1 MMISTIAGFAAGSI
15 HVFAGPDHLAA
26 VSPLAIEQKQSAGS
40 LGLRW
45 GLGHTS
51 GVCLLG
57 FFALLFREM
66 FSLNAISG
74 YSEKLVGVILIFIG
88 LWGIKKAV
96 TKKIHAHTHDHNN
109 IEHTHFHFHANVHKK
124 EIEKTH
130 NHFHAAFGVGIMH
143 GLAGTSHIFGIL
155 PALAFASQTDAVL
168 YLISFGVGTILS
180 MVIFSTFLGFI
191 SQKIELR
198 GTEIYKKMLIGFSTA
213 SLVIGV
219 YWIFA

>member
-1 MMISTIAGFAAGSI
+1 MISVIAGFTAGAI

-26 VSPLAIEQKQSAGS
+26 VSPLAIQHNKSASS

-45 GLGHTS
+45 GIGHTC
-51 GVCLLG
+51 GVILLG
-57 FFALLFREM
+57 GIALIFREM

-74 YSEKLVGVILIFIG
+74 YSEKLVGVVLIFIG

-96 TKKIHAHTHDHNN
+96 TKKIHAHTHEHNN
-109 IEHTHFHFHANVHKK
+109 IAHTHFHFHSKIHTKK
-124 EIEKTH
+124 IQKTH

-155 PALAFASQTDAVL
+155 PALAFPSQTDAAL
-168 YLISFGVGTILS
+168 YLSFFGVGTICS
-180 MVIFSTFLGFI
+180 MVLFSTFLGFL
-191 SQKIELR
+191 SRKMELR
-198 GTEIYKKMLIGFSTA
+198 GAEIYRRMLIGFSTA

-219 YWIFA
+219 YWIFT

>member
-1 MMISTIAGFAAGSI
+1 MISIIAGFAAGSI

-26 VSPLAIEQKQSAGS
+26 VSPLAIQHNRSAS
-40 LGLRW
+40 RLGLQW

-51 GVCLLG
+51 GVILLG
-57 FFALLFREM
+57 GIALIFREM

-74 YSEKLVGVILIFIG
+74 YSEKMVGVILIFIG
-88 LWGIKKAV
+88 LWGIKKAA
-96 TKKIHAHTHDHNN
+96 TKIIHAHTHDHNN
-109 IEHTHFHFHANVHKK
+109 IEHTHFHFHSKVHNEETQKS
-124 EIEKTH
+124 H

-155 PALAFASQTDAVL
+155 PALAFNSQTDAAL
-168 YLISFGVGTILS
+168 YLLFFGIGTIFS
-180 MVIFSTFLGFI
+180 MVLFSSFLGFL

-198 GTEIYKKMLIGFSTA
+198 GTEIYKKMLIGFSSV

-219 YWIFA
+219 YWIFT

>member
-1 MMISTIAGFAAGSI
+1 
-15 HVFAGPDHLAA
+15 
-26 VSPLAIEQKQSAGS
+26 
-40 LGLRW
+40 LRW

-51 GVCLLG
+51 GVILLG
-57 FFALLFREM
+57 GIALIFREM

-74 YSEKLVGVILIFIG
+74 YSEKLVGVILILIG

-109 IEHTHFHFHANVHKK
+109 IEHTHFHFHSKVHQK
-124 EIEKTH
+124 EIQKPH

-155 PALAFASQTDAVL
+155 PALAFTSQTDAAL
-168 YLISFGVGTILS
+168 YLLFFGIGTIFS
-180 MVIFSTFLGFI
+180 MVLFSTFLGFL
-191 SQKIELR
+191 SQKMELR
-198 GTEIYKKMLIGFSTA
+198 GTEIYKKMLIGFSSA

-219 YWIFA
+219 YWIFT

>member
-1 MMISTIAGFAAGSI
+1 MISIIAGFAAGSI

-26 VSPLAIEQKQSAGS
+26 VSPLAIEHNKSASS

-51 GVCLLG
+51 GVILLG
-57 FFALLFREM
+57 GIALILREM

-74 YSEKLVGVILIFIG
+74 YSEKLVGVILILIG

-109 IEHTHFHFHANVHKK
+109 IEHTHFHFHSKVHQK
-124 EIEKTH
+124 EIQKPH

-155 PALAFASQTDAVL
+155 PALAFTSQTDAAL
-168 YLISFGVGTILS
+168 YLLFFGIGTIFS
-180 MVIFSTFLGFI
+180 MVLFSTFLGFL
-191 SQKIELR
+191 SQKMELR
-198 GTEIYKKMLIGFSTA
+198 GTEIYKKMLIGFSSA

-219 YWIFA
+219 YWIFT